1 LPDLFSDYKCVTESW
16 NTTINTPERV
26 DVPKKTTQAPCVVNR
41 ERIATTKRDNA
52 PNKHPRKEKMR
63 PLQKTVV
70 VSQPV
75 VDRHLVDIP
84 QSSTQ
89 VRYRNE
95 NAITSENPENLVLE
109 NHETLTGI
117 QEISIKYTS
126 SREVYDHSTTIV
138 NSCFSTI
145 IAENFLADLD
155 PNTMAECKRH
165 LSWNKLTETIEAEL
179 NLLKKIKVFTDVIP
193 THPRIFH
200 VGFKWVFIQKRNEN
214 NEVVRYKTSLITLRF
229 TQRPD
234 IDFNKTYS
242 PVMNEITFR
251 YLISPAI

>member
-1 LPDLFSDYKCVTESW
+1 LQNIANNLPDLFSDYKCVTESW

-145 IAENFLADLD
+145 IAKKVLVGPD
-155 PNTMAECKRH
+155 PKTKTEYKRH
-165 LSWNKLTETIEAEL
+165 SDWNKWKKAIEVEL
-179 NLLKKIKVFTDVIP
+179 SSLKKRKMFNDVIP
-193 THPRIFH
+193 TPPRIFS
-200 VGFKWVFIQKRNEN
+200 VGFKWLFIRKKNEN
-214 NEVVRYKTSLITLRF
+214 N
-229 TQRPD
+229 
-234 IDFNKTYS
+234 
-242 PVMNEITFR
+242 
-251 YLISPAI
+251 